1 MSMEAPLRYRMVGAI
16 VLIFVAVL
24 VLPWVFDGAG
34 YESMQGLEQP
44 VPERPEFVMPQ
55 TPSAPVPAPIDQLA
69 EQELDGEEVRM
80 AEPTPVPVP
89 EAQRPADPAPAAP
102 TRSTGQEAPRPR
114 TPAATEPV
122 PDAVG
127 WAVQVGSFGRE
138 ENAREQAQRLRAEGF
153 PAFVER
159 ASANGRGVWR
169 VKVGPRAQRDEALR
183 LRDEVQR
190 RMDVS
195 GIVIAHP

>member
-1 MSMEAPLRYRMVGAI
+1 MTMEAPLRYRLVGAI

-44 VPERPEFVMPQ
+44 VPERPEFVAPQ
-55 TPSAPVPAPIDQLA
+55 TPSAPVPAPVDQHA
-69 EQELDGEEVRM
+69 ERDRDGGEVGM
-80 AEPTPVPVP
+80 AEPAPVPAP
-89 EAQRPADPAPAAP
+89 EARRPADAASAAP
-102 TRSTGQEAPRPR
+102 PGSTGQEPPR
-114 TPAATEPV
+114 TPTATEPV
-122 PDAVG
+122 PDGVG

-159 ASANGRGVWR
+159 ASANGRAVWR

-190 RMDVS
+190 RTDVS

>member
-1 MSMEAPLRYRMVGAI
+1 MSMETPLRYRMVGAI

-44 VPERPEFVMPQ
+44 VPERPAFVVPQ
-55 TPSAPVPAPIDQLA
+55 TPSAPVPAAPVDQRA
-69 EQELDGEEVRM
+69 DHDRDGGESGMV
-80 AEPTPVPVP
+80 EPTPVPAP
-89 EAQRPADPAPAAP
+89 EAQRPVEVAPAAP
-102 TRSTGQEAPRPR
+102 ARPAGQEAPRP
-114 TPAATEPV
+114 PAATEPV
-122 PDAVG
+122 PDGVG
-127 WAVQVGSFGRE
+127 WAVQIGSFGRE
-138 ENAREQAQRLRAEGF
+138 ENAREQAERLRAEGF

-159 ASANGRGVWR
+159 ASANGRAVWR

>member
-1 MSMEAPLRYRMVGAI
+1 MSTEAPLRYRMVGAI
-16 VLIFVAVL
+16 VLIFAAVL

-55 TPSAPVPAPIDQLA
+55 TPSAPVPAPIDPLA
-69 EQELDGEEVRM
+69 EHDRDGEEVRM
-80 AEPTPVPVP
+80 AEPAPVPAP
-89 EAQRPADPAPAAP
+89 EAQRPADTAPAAP
-102 TRSTGQEAPRPR
+102 TRPAGQEATRPQ
-114 TPAATEPV
+114 TPAATESR
-122 PDAVG
+122 PDGVG

-190 RMDVS
+190 RMDLS

>member
-1 MSMEAPLRYRMVGAI
+1 MTMEAPLRYRMVGAI

-44 VPERPEFVMPQ
+44 IPERPEFVAPQ
-55 TPSAPVPAPIDQLA
+55 TPSAPVPVPMGQRA
-69 EQELDGEEVRM
+69 EQDRDGGEKRM
-80 AEPTPVPVP
+80 AEPAPGPAP
-89 EAQRPADPAPAAP
+89 ETQGPADAAPAASARSAGQAAAKPP
-102 TRSTGQEAPRPR
+102 T
-114 TPAATEPV
+114 ATEPV
-122 PDAVG
+122 PDGVG

-153 PAFVER
+153 AAFVER
-159 ASANGRGVWR
+159 ASASGRGVWR

>member
-1 MSMEAPLRYRMVGAI
+1 MAMETPLRYRMVGAI
-16 VLIFVAVL
+16 VLIFIAVL
-24 VLPWVFDGAG
+24 VLPWAFDGAG
-34 YESMQGLEQP
+34 YEAMQGLEQP
-44 VPERPEFVMPQ
+44 VPERPAFVLPQ
-55 TPSAPVPAPIDQLA
+55 TPAGPAHPPMDERAQRGQTAPELQGLEPAP
-69 EQELDGEEVRM
+69 
-80 AEPTPVPVP
+80 PTR
-89 EAQRPADPAPAAP
+89 RPADTEPAAP
-102 TRSTGQEAPRPR
+102 ARSVGQAAPRPP
-114 TPAATEPV
+114 TATEPA
-122 PDAVG
+122 PDGVG